1 MEASRPWGGR
11 RELRRDRRYLLPAL
25 DVTIGDGKYRAINW
39 SMGGL
44 LIDGVCHDIGSRV
57 RGSFGVTGSSE
68 PMPFVATVL
77 RIDPRDGSCAIC
89 FDDPTLNYPEVEPDD
104 GLFGEVLH

>member
-1 MEASRPWGGR
+1 MQAPRPRIDR
-11 RELRRDRRYLLPAL
+11 RELRRDRRYFLPAL

-57 RGSFGVTGSSE
+57 RGSFGVAGSSE
-68 PMPFVATVL
+68 PMPFAATVV
-77 RIDPRDGSCAIC
+77 RIEPGWGNCAIC
-89 FDDPTLNYPEVEPDD
+89 FDDPRLQHIEPDEN
-104 GLFGEVLH
+104 LFGDRLH